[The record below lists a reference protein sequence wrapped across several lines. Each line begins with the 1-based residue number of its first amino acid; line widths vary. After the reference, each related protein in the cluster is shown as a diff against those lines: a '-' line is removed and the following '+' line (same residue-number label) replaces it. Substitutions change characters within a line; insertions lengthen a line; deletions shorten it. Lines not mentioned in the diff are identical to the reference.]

1 MKVQSRNMNSVTCVL
16 CFIETYL
23 FCCCKLVTVGYEEL
37 LFVLFTWFAVDS
49 CTWMGV
55 MEIVRGERFMF
66 TA

>member
-37 LFVLFTWFAVDS
+37 LFVLFT
-49 CTWMGV
+49 
-55 MEIVRGERFMF
+55 
-66 TA
+66 